1 MDNKRTE
8 ILREIEAELAAIK
21 QQVVALEEKVEAFR
35 QLPAEQPVEEPV
47 EESDFTDMEFGVS
60 DMPEEAAPAQE
71 EETVQAVIEP
81 VEMDLVEEDLPEP
94 EPEAVPAEEI
104 PGQAGNDEQVAGD
117 NEQVAGNDVQEV
129 EPVTEPEPEQ
139 VPEPEPEPVLVPEPE
154 PEPVPETK
162 PVQAAPRPETERLP
176 WRLDKPGMSVK
187 NIRSGISL
195 YDRALFIGTLFKED
209 YALYDK
215 TIGDLNTLSTLDE
228 AVGYLLDR
236 FPDWNLK
243 SDIVYNFMMA
253 IRKKL
258 G

>member
-1 MDNKRTE
+1 MENNRTE
-8 ILREIEAELAAIK
+8 ILREIESELASLK
-21 QQVVALEEKVEAFR
+21 RQVLALQEKLEALRQEPVQEEM
-35 QLPAEQPVEEPV
+35 PV
-47 EESDFTDMEFGVS
+47 EESDFTDMEIGVS
-60 DMPEEAAPAQE
+60 VLPEAAAPVVEEIPAQVRIDEPMPEAESVP
-71 EETVQAVIEP
+71 EP
-81 VEMDLVEEDLPEP
+81 VEEPVVEAVIEDLPEP
-94 EPEAVPAEEI
+94 EPTPA
-104 PGQAGNDEQVAGD
+104 PTPALV
-117 NEQVAGNDVQEV
+117 
-129 EPVTEPEPEQ
+129 EPEPA
-139 VPEPEPEPVLVPEPE
+139 PAEPAPVAP
-154 PEPVPETK
+154 K
-162 PVQAAPRPETERLP
+162 PVAPRPETERLP

-215 TIGDLNTLSTLDE
+215 TISELNGLANLDE
-228 AVGYLLDR
+228 AVDYLLER

>member
-1 MDNKRTE
+1 MENNRTE
-8 ILREIEAELAAIK
+8 ILREIEAELASLK
-21 QQVVALEEKVEAFR
+21 RQFSALEAKVEALR
-35 QLPAEQPVEEPV
+35 QMPAEAETA
-47 EESDFTDMEFGVS
+47 EESDFTGLEIGVS
-60 DMPEEAAPAQE
+60 DLPEETAPVA
-71 EETVQAVIEP
+71 EETVVQTEIEP
-81 VEMDLVEEDLPEP
+81 VDMDLSIDDLPEP
-94 EPEAVPAEEI
+94 EPVSGPEPVVEAVP
-104 PGQAGNDEQVAGD
+104 
-117 NEQVAGNDVQEV
+117 
-129 EPVTEPEPEQ
+129 EPVVEVLPEPEPTPAP
-139 VPEPEPEPVLVPEPE
+139 VPEPEPEPIPEPSPVPEPE
-154 PEPVPETK
+154 PEPAPKPAPAVPR
-162 PVQAAPRPETERLP
+162 ADTERLP

-215 TIGDLNTLSTLDE
+215 TIGELNGFSSLDE
-228 AVGYLLDR
+228 AVDYLLDR

>member
-1 MDNKRTE
+1 MENNRTE
-8 ILREIEAELAAIK
+8 ILREIEAELASLK
-21 QQVVALEEKVEAFR
+21 RQFSALEAKVEALR
-35 QLPAEQPVEEPV
+35 QMPAEEETA
-47 EESDFTDMEFGVS
+47 EESDFTGLEIGVS
-60 DMPEEAAPAQE
+60 DLPEETAPVAG
-71 EETVQAVIEP
+71 ETVVQTEIEP
-81 VEMDLVEEDLPEP
+81 VDMDLSIDDLPEP
-94 EPEAVPAEEI
+94 EPVSEPELVVEAVP
-104 PGQAGNDEQVAGD
+104 
-117 NEQVAGNDVQEV
+117 
-129 EPVTEPEPEQ
+129 EPVVE
-139 VPEPEPEPVLVPEPE
+139 VLPEPEPAPAVPR
-154 PEPVPETK
+154 
-162 PVQAAPRPETERLP
+162 ADTERLP

-215 TIGDLNTLSTLDE
+215 TIGELNGLSSLDE
-228 AVGYLLDR
+228 AVDYLLDR

>member
-1 MDNKRTE
+1 MENNRTE
-8 ILREIEAELAAIK
+8 ILREIESELASLK
-21 QQVVALEEKVEAFR
+21 RQVLALEEKVEALR
-35 QLPAEQPVEEPV
+35 QAPAHEETPV
-47 EESDFTDMEFGVS
+47 EESDFTDMEIGIS
-60 DMPEEAAPAQE
+60 DLQE
-71 EETVQAVIEP
+71 EPVVRPAHQPAPEPVQPAPEPVQQPVPEPVQQPVPEP
-81 VEMDLVEEDLPEP
+81 VEGPV
-94 EPEAVPAEEI
+94 EAVKAVETPA
-104 PGQAGNDEQVAGD
+104 PVA
-117 NEQVAGNDVQEV
+117 
-129 EPVTEPEPEQ
+129 P
-139 VPEPEPEPVLVPEPE
+139 
-154 PEPVPETK
+154 K
-162 PVQAAPRPETERLP
+162 PAAPRPDTERLP

-215 TIGDLNTLSTLDE
+215 TIGELNGLTSLDE
-228 AVGYLLDR
+228 AVDYILER

>member
-1 MDNKRTE
+1 MENNRTE
-8 ILREIEAELAAIK
+8 ILREIESELASLK
-21 QQVVALEEKVEAFR
+21 RQVLALEEKVEALR
-35 QLPAEQPVEEPV
+35 QAPAHEETPV
-47 EESDFTDMEFGVS
+47 EESDFTDMEIGIS
-60 DMPEEAAPAQE
+60 DLQEEPVVRPAPQPAPEPQPAPA
-71 EETVQAVIEP
+71 P
-81 VEMDLVEEDLPEP
+81 VEPAPVIEDLPEP
-94 EPEAVPAEEI
+94 EPEPEPAPAE
-104 PGQAGNDEQVAGD
+104 PA
-117 NEQVAGNDVQEV
+117 
-129 EPVTEPEPEQ
+129 
-139 VPEPEPEPVLVPEPE
+139 
-154 PEPVPETK
+154 PVPVAPK
-162 PVQAAPRPETERLP
+162 PAAPRPDTERLP

-215 TIGDLNTLSTLDE
+215 TISELNGLANLDE
-228 AVGYLLDR
+228 AVDYLLER

>member
-1 MDNKRTE
+1 MENNRTE
-8 ILREIEAELAAIK
+8 ILREIEAELASLK
-21 QQVVALEEKVEAFR
+21 QQVYALEEKVEALR
-35 QLPAEQPVEEPV
+35 QLPSGEETA
-47 EESDFTDMEFGVS
+47 EESDFTGLEIGVS
-60 DMPEEAAPAQE
+60 DLPEETAPVA
-71 EETVQAVIEP
+71 EETVVQTEIEP
-81 VEMDLVEEDLPEP
+81 VEMDLSIDDLPGPEPVSEPEPAPEP
-94 EPEAVPAEEI
+94 EPVVESVPEPVVEEI
-104 PGQAGNDEQVAGD
+104 P
-117 NEQVAGNDVQEV
+117 
-129 EPVTEPEPEQ
+129 EPVP
-139 VPEPEPEPVLVPEPE
+139 VPEPEPEPAPA
-154 PEPVPETK
+154 PEPVPEPAPK
-162 PVQAAPRPETERLP
+162 PAPAVPRPETERLP

-215 TIGDLNTLSTLDE
+215 TIGELNGLSTLDE
-228 AVGYLLDR
+228 AVDYLLDR

>member
-1 MDNKRTE
+1 MENNRTE
-8 ILREIEAELAAIK
+8 ILREIEAELASLK
-21 QQVVALEEKVEAFR
+21 QQVSALEAKVEALR
-35 QLPAEQPVEEPV
+35 QMPAEEETAV
-47 EESDFTDMEFGVS
+47 ESDFTGLEIGVS
-60 DMPEEAAPAQE
+60 DLPEETAPVAG
-71 EETVQAVIEP
+71 ETVVQTEIEP
-81 VEMDLVEEDLPEP
+81 VDMDLSIDDLPEP
-94 EPEAVPAEEI
+94 EPVS
-104 PGQAGNDEQVAGD
+104 
-117 NEQVAGNDVQEV
+117 
-129 EPVTEPEPEQ
+129 
-139 VPEPEPEPVLVPEPE
+139 EPEPVVEAVPEPS
-154 PEPVPETK
+154 PKPAPAVPR
-162 PVQAAPRPETERLP
+162 ADTERLP

-215 TIGDLNTLSTLDE
+215 TIGELNGLSSLDE
-228 AVGYLLDR
+228 AVDYLLDR

>member
-1 MDNKRTE
+1 MENNRTE
-8 ILREIEAELAAIK
+8 ILREIEAELASLK
-21 QQVVALEEKVEAFR
+21 QQVAALEEKVEALR
-35 QLPAEQPVEEPV
+35 QLPAEEETA
-47 EESDFTDMEFGVS
+47 EESDFTGLEIGVS
-60 DMPEEAAPAQE
+60 DLPEETAPVA
-71 EETVQAVIEP
+71 EETVVQTEIEP
-81 VEMDLVEEDLPEP
+81 VDMDLSIDDLPEP
-94 EPEAVPAEEI
+94 EPVS
-104 PGQAGNDEQVAGD
+104 
-117 NEQVAGNDVQEV
+117 
-129 EPVTEPEPEQ
+129 EPEPLVEAVSEPVAETLSEPEPAPAP
-139 VPEPEPEPVLVPEPE
+139 VPEPEPAPKPAPAVPR
-154 PEPVPETK
+154 
-162 PVQAAPRPETERLP
+162 ADTERLP

-215 TIGDLNTLSTLDE
+215 TIGELNGLSSLDE
-228 AVGYLLDR
+228 AVDYLLDR